1 MENDF
6 SLFSWL
12 SGGLEENI
20 YVFYGYTL
28 KFVGEVRL
36 NVTMVEYPMY
46 IMCLVLAQICF
57 IYSIYEY

>member
-6 SLFSWL
+6 SLFSSL

-46 IMCLVLAQICF
+46 IMCLV
-57 IYSIYEY
+57 